1 MEAIGPPGGSC
12 DTSAAVR
19 ICLVYD
25 CLYPWTIGGAE
36 RWMRD
41 LAERLA
47 ADGHEITFLTRL
59 QWDPAEPPQI
69 GGVRVIAVSRDE
81 PLYGADG
88 NRTIGEPLRFGAGV
102 LRHLWRHGRDYDV
115 VHTASFPY
123 FSLLA
128 AGAARRRGG
137 YRIVADWHEVWSD
150 EYWHDY
156 LGGIKGRVAR
166 AIQRRCA
173 RVPQRAF
180 CFAELTAGRLREL
193 GLRGETTVLRGEY
206 RTPAEPPAPR
216 TPEPLVV
223 FAGRMIA
230 EKQTPAVVPAVV
242 TAREQVPELHAE
254 IFGDGPQLGVVRDAI
269 ARAGAGAFI
278 EAPGFAPAE
287 RLETTLSRA
296 CCLLLPS
303 IREGYG
309 QVVVEAAA
317 MGVPSVLVRA
327 PDNAAVEH
335 IEEGVNGY
343 VCEDASAAA
352 LSAAIVACWERRDEL
367 RTSTAAWY
375 SENARELSIETSL
388 ERVVESYR
396 SARR

>member
-1 MEAIGPPGGSC
+1 
-12 DTSAAVR
+12 VKL
-19 ICLVYD
+19 CLVYD

-41 LAERLA
+41 LAEALA
-47 ADGHEITFLTRL
+47 ADGHEVTFLTRL
-59 QWDPAEPPQI
+59 QWDPGDPPQI
-69 GGVRVIAVSRDE
+69 DGVRVIAVSRDE
-81 PLYGADG
+81 PLYGDDG

-156 LGGIKGRVAR
+156 LGGLKGRVAR
-166 AIQRRCA
+166 AVQVRCA
-173 RVPQRAF
+173 RVPQHAF
-180 CFAELTAGRLREL
+180 CFAELTARRLREL
-193 GLRGETTVLRGEY
+193 GLRGEVTVLRGEY
-206 RTPAEPPAPR
+206 TGSTEPGPPRPAA
-216 TPEPLVV
+216 PLVV

-230 EKQTPAVVPAVV
+230 EKRAPAVVPAALA
-242 TAREQVPELHAE
+242 AREQLPELRAE
-254 IFGDGPQLGVVRDAI
+254 IFGDGPQLAEVRAAI
-269 ARAGAGAFI
+269 ERAGAGDFI
-278 EAPGFAPAE
+278 RAPGFVESAE
-287 RLETTLSRA
+287 VQAALARA

-303 IREGYG
+303 VREGYG

-327 PDNAAVEH
+327 PDNAATEH
-335 IEEGVNGY
+335 IEEGVNGF
-343 VCEDASAAA
+343 VCEDASPAA
-352 LSAAIVACWERRDEL
+352 LAGAIVSCWQRREAL
-367 RTSTAAWY
+367 RSSTAGWFRT
-375 SENARELSIETSL
+375 NAQDLSIDSSL
-388 ERVVESYR
+388 RRVRESY
-396 SARR
+396 ADAATPG